1 MTTRERTL
9 SIGLGTLIGVGLLGF
24 LAWQFVIG
32 PMLEKDKQ
40 IRTRELEVAQLQMD
54 LMDILAQ
61 RKKFEA
67 NRQQSLPSDV
77 GVSRSQYTNLLEK
90 LIRNSDFAPGSYKIT
105 VGEAEN
111 KSAPPIA
118 PKKPAYTRLK
128 YDVTVK
134 GELYHLVDF
143 MRSFYSQP
151 LLHQIKTINI
161 IRPSDQRAQGRKE
174 LDISM
179 NIEALVLDNAPARP
193 TLLPVIREIALLS
206 GVASFTGHNMRS
218 VAEGRG
224 STLPPAD
231 VLASA
236 SREYLAIASKDVFF
250 GPPPKVAVQREPVEP
265 DLPPEDDHS
274 PFVTLTSIV
283 GNDDGKIVAVF
294 RDKLD
299 NHNYSITQGTKGEL
313 RVRGEYELSAGRW
326 KTLPEY
332 IVNPGP
338 RLFFGSEEGQNL
350 RMWRVRRV
358 MLDGVIVEKI
368 DAPKAGTKPKLHPI
382 EAIAGGLGAFVY
394 VPDGKIYKVGMGQT
408 LHPAAFG
415 DNKQATSPV
424 KYSKPSDAWQ
434 DIYAPLVIPSA
445 PVSAVDRG
453 R

>member
-9 SIGLGTLIGVGLLGF
+9 SIGLGAFIGVGLLGF

-32 PMLEKDKQ
+32 PIFEKDKQ
-40 IRTRELEVAQLQMD
+40 IKMREAEVAQLQLD

-90 LIRNSDFAPGSYKIT
+90 LMRNSDFAPGSYKIT

-111 KSAPPIA
+111 KSAPTIA

-174 LDISM
+174 LDITI

-193 TLLPVIREIALLS
+193 TLLPVIREVALLS
-206 GVASFTGHNMRS
+206 GVAAFTGHNIRS
-218 VAEGRG
+218 VADGRG
-224 STLPPAD
+224 SSIPPAD
-231 VLASA
+231 VLASVP
-236 SREYLAIASKDVFF
+236 REYLAIPGKDVFF
-250 GPPPKVAVQREPVEP
+250 GPPPKVPSAPDEPE
-265 DLPPEDDHS
+265 LPPEDDHS

-283 GNDDGKIVAVF
+283 GNDDGKIIAVF

-299 NHNYSITQGTKGEL
+299 NHNYTITQGTKGEL

-368 DAPKAGTKPKLHPI
+368 DAPKAGTKPKLQPL
-382 EAIAGGLGAFVY
+382 EAIAGGLGAFVN

-408 LHPAAFG
+408 LMPATSG
-415 DNKQATSPV
+415 ETKQASSPV
-424 KYSKPSDAWQ
+424 KYLLQKEAWR
-434 DIYAPLVIPSA
+434 DIYAPLAIPA
-445 PVSAVDRG
+445 AAVSAEDRG